1 MKRRHATRLAGRARP
16 GDVVV
21 LEATRPLGHDDRK
34 TLAAELHDL
43 SELTGVAFVVA
54 DHGLKVHVARPAERR
69 RGAGWQK
76 PVAPPRAGT
85 RPAGLPRP
93 GAGRRTG

>member
-21 LEATRPLGHDDRK
+21 LEATEPLTHEQRRGLK
-34 TLAAELHDL
+34 AELHDL

-54 DHGLKVHVARPAERR
+54 DHGLKVHVARPR
-69 RGAGWQK
+69 
-76 PVAPPRAGT
+76 
-85 RPAGLPRP
+85 PRP